1 MANVRFVFDGG
12 AELLVRAASDRS
24 AKLMVTGMR
33 RRLDEEGSIV
43 EVKGE
48 NGSQFI
54 NADRLCFVEFQMS
67 ERRSGGAKK
76 AKAKKAPA
84 PAKKAKRRR

>member
-1 MANVRFVFDGG
+1 MATVRFVFDGG
-12 AELLVRAASDRS
+12 AELNVRAASDRS

-67 ERRSGGAKK
+67 EARSRAKK
-76 AKAKKAPA
+76 STAKKSSA
-84 PAKKAKRRR
+84 PAKKKKRR